1 MIDLLKR
8 FRLLFTALFFLFAA
22 FLVFTFHARGERDT
36 SIFQKILMQI
46 SFPFQQGAQRVFLWL
61 QGLGEHYI
69 FLAGVQGEN
78 RELRR
83 TLGILQEEN
92 LRLREALLAEG
103 RLKDLYALQ
112 SRHFTASRIAQVY
125 ARDPSSW
132 FSTFLINKGRAD
144 GISKDMAVI
153 ASAGVVGRVI
163 EVSRDTAKVLL
174 ITDPNS
180 ALDVINQ
187 RSRSQGILEGKTDKV
202 CILKYVQKSDD
213 IQEGDPMITS
223 GLGGI
228 FPKGLMVGAVN
239 RVEKRRPGLFQYVEV
254 TPSVDLS
261 KLEEVLVLGE
271 SP

>member
-36 SIFQKILMQI
+36 SIFQKILMQV

-61 QGLGEHYI
+61 QGLGERYI
-69 FLAGVQGEN
+69 FLAGVQEEN
-78 RELRR
+78 QELKKAMD
-83 TLGILQEEN
+83 LLQEEN
-92 LRLREALLAEG
+92 LRFREALLAEG

-112 SRHFTASRIAQVY
+112 SRHFIASRIAQVY

-132 FSTFLINKGRAD
+132 FSTLLINKGRID
-144 GISKDMAVI
+144 GIAKDMAVV

-163 EVSRDTAKVLL
+163 EVSHDTAKVLL

-187 RSRSQGILEGKTDKV
+187 RSRSQGILEGKTDKI

-213 IQEGDPMITS
+213 IQVGDVMITS

-228 FPKGLMVGAVN
+228 FPKGLMAGTVN
-239 RVEKRRPGLFQYVEV
+239 RVEKRPPGLFQYVEV
-254 TPSVDLS
+254 TPAVDLS